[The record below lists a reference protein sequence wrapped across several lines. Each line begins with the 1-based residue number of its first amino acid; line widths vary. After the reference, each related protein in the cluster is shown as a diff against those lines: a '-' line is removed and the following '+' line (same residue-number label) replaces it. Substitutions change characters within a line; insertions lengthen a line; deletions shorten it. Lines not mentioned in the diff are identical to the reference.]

1 MFEDK
6 EMWALISALER
17 EKTEISAERGE
28 FERLK
33 KDSGKI
39 KLGEQLQRV
48 YHGIKNGGR

>member
-1 MFEDK
+1 MGSNLRFGK
-6 EMWALISALER
+6 E
-17 EKTEISAERGE
+17 EKKGISAERGE

-33 KDSGKI
+33 KDSRKI